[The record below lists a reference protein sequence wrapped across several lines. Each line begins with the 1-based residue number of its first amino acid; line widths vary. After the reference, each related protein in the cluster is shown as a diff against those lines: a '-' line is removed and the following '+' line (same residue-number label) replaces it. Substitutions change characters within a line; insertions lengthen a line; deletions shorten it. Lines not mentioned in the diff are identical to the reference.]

1 MILWRILKNSHS
13 ASLYAIV
20 TSIVLAHY
28 NELFDLFLFLIQDIR
43 FLQLDLHRQI
53 NEYHIAS
60 MSFVYMSH
68 KDYATE
74 RKKSADMEH
83 RKLHLEN
90 LLTHLQI
97 AYENSTK
104 DEDKIRLNQLHLCVD
119 KLLNDYKSMKKEA
132 TSDEPSWSVSMF
144 VNGQNPQL
152 QWLMAL
158 KLFSMNQSSRSILL
172 RTEI

>member
-13 ASLYAIV
+13 VSLYAIV

-132 TSDEPSWSVSMF
+132 TSREF
-144 VNGQNPQL
+144 
-152 QWLMAL
+152 
-158 KLFSMNQSSRSILL
+158 
-172 RTEI
+172 EIIF